1 MKTRKTGGHPFLLPK
16 PHSATVVGE
25 GVEEGVMCATCL
37 SLEMIKVAVGG
48 EESVITIAAVVAVV
62 DAVEVALIILIA
74 PCLQRPSRSPMPR
87 VSLLTVQLLHRTCM
101 AVAVGDILSILCS
114 RLISRFP
121 ISFPR
126 FSPILTLALLL
137 ISQCLV

>member
-16 PHSATVVGE
+16 PRSATVVGE

-37 SLEMIKVAVGG
+37 SPERIKVAVGG

-74 PCLQRPSRSPMPR
+74 PCPNVPRDRPCHGSA
-87 VSLLTVQLLHRTCM
+87 C
-101 AVAVGDILSILCS
+101 
-114 RLISRFP
+114 
-121 ISFPR
+121 
-126 FSPILTLALLL
+126 
-137 ISQCLV
+137 